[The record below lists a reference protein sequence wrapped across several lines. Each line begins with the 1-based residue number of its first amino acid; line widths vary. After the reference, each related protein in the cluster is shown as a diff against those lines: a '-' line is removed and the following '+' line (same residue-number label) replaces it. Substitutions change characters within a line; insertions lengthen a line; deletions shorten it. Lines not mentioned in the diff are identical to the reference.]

1 METDLDLIVSRVDS
15 IPVLSLSGD
24 VDEFTCAKL
33 RDKIRSLMDAGE
45 FRLVIGVSGV
55 NYIDSSGLGTLVG
68 GLRRVAE
75 HDGGLAISGTNPQ
88 IERVLSITGLNKILP
103 VFEDDDSAVQSLKK
117 KKPRR
122 QKNNSDSAGK

>member
-24 VDEFTCAKL
+24 VDEFTCTKL

-75 HDGGLAISGTNPQ
+75 HDGGLAISGMNPQ

-103 VFEDDDSAVQSLKK
+103 VFEDDDSAVKSLKK
-117 KKPRR
+117 KKSRR
-122 QKNNSDSAGK
+122 QKNNSHNAGK